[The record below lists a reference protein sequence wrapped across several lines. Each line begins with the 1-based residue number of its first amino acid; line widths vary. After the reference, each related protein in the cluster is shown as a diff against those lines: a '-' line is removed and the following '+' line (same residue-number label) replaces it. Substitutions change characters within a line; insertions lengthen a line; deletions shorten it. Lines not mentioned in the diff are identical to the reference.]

1 MEMKLPSILHSELM
15 ILTLGVCGLMARVE
29 VCS

>member
-1 MEMKLPSILHSELM
+1 MEMKLLSILHSELM
-15 ILTLGVCGLMARVE
+15 IPALGVCELMARVE